1 MSRTLI
7 LAGIALWFTLG
18 SLLSWHARRN
28 LGKGMIE
35 YFLADRKVGGF
46 ISAMTYSA
54 TTYSAFMMVGLVG
67 LTYSSGIGSLGF
79 EMTYLAATVIL
90 MVIFAPRY
98 WAAGKIYQLV
108 TPSELLS
115 KRYGS
120 PSAGAVSAVLCL
132 VMLIPYASV
141 QLMGTGYLLEILSGG
156 AISFTAGMIIAAGVS
171 FVFSWWAGLRSV
183 ALTDAFQAVIMLAA
197 SLLLLGFI
205 AFALFPEGLQ
215 GALSAR
221 RDLLE
226 VSWSFPLFLGLTL
239 PWAFFAVT
247 NPQVVQRLYIP
258 SSVGNLRKMIL
269 GFSAFGFV
277 YTVLCVVFGLA
288 AAAKMPGLEKADN
301 AMAMLL
307 SSVPAPLALVVFLSI
322 MAAAVSTMNSII
334 LTLSSMFGRDVV
346 KALLP
351 DISEES
357 ELRICRLL
365 IPIITIACF
374 FFARMQ
380 LGLIAVLSA
389 MASGGLLMQLPATL
403 GAFFWKKA
411 TAAGAVSS
419 MVVGGI
425 AVGFMYV
432 EGLKPLGHWP
442 PLWGILLSGVVFVAV
457 SLATKPPLDTDR
469 FLSSVE
475 GFVRDRFWS

>member
-1 MSRTLI
+1 
-7 LAGIALWFTLG
+7 
-18 SLLSWHARRN
+18 
-28 LGKGMIE
+28 
-35 YFLADRKVGGF
+35 
-46 ISAMTYSA
+46 
-54 TTYSAFMMVGLVG
+54 
-67 LTYSSGIGSLGF
+67 
-79 EMTYLAATVIL
+79 
-90 MVIFAPRY
+90 
-98 WAAGKIYQLV
+98 
-108 TPSELLS
+108 
-115 KRYGS
+115 
-120 PSAGAVSAVLCL
+120 
-132 VMLIPYASV
+132 
-141 QLMGTGYLLEILSGG
+141 
-156 AISFTAGMIIAAGVS
+156 
-171 FVFSWWAGLRSV
+171 
-183 ALTDAFQAVIMLAA
+183 
-197 SLLLLGFI
+197 
-205 AFALFPEGLQ
+205 
-215 GALSAR
+215 
-221 RDLLE
+221 
-226 VSWSFPLFLGLTL
+226 
-239 PWAFFAVT
+239 
-247 NPQVVQRLYIP
+247 
-258 SSVGNLRKMIL
+258 
-269 GFSAFGFV
+269 
-277 YTVLCVVFGLA
+277 
-288 AAAKMPGLEKADN
+288 MPGLEKADN

-419 MVVGGI
+419 MVVGGL

-432 EGLKPLGHWP
+432 EGMKPLGHWP
-442 PLWGILLSGVVFVAV
+442 PLWGILLSGAVFIAV

-475 GFVRDRFWS
+475 CFVKERFWS